1 MMGAALLISFT
12 GPKSPLFAMA
22 RAAGAPRTPP
32 HPNARRHTH
41 RRALTNG
48 RPNAPLV
55 STPSTLPVSTPS
67 TPVCALTNGRPN
79 APHTLAHACAKP
91 IARTRTHPPTRDAA
105 PLPSLLRPLC
115 VADIGHGKLFCEEFC
130 AGADVHA
137 ETHSRA
143 VLGQE
148 VRGTMSTRGSMW
160 GTQSTVTGVP

>member
-1 MMGAALLISFT
+1 MLEA
-12 GPKSPLFAMA
+12 
-22 RAAGAPRTPP
+22 
-32 HPNARRHTH
+32 H
-41 RRALTNG
+41 R
-48 RPNAPLV
+48 
-55 STPSTLPVSTPS
+55 
-67 TPVCALTNGRPN
+67 
-79 APHTLAHACAKP
+79 AHA
-91 IARTRTHPPTRDAA
+91 HPRAHPRCC

-148 VRGTMSTRGSMW
+148 VRGTMSTRGRMW